1 MCPLSVLNKIEYSQG
16 KTTKVKGLDQ
26 NSVPKSKKGVLKMK
40 EEKKISFWK
49 RLITSIK
56 DFEQYT
62 ELAASD
68 LKITIIYIIKLIAI
82 FTAVVTLIFVYN
94 ISKQINGAR
103 RYIENEISEIS
114 YKDGTLQISDNEPIV
129 LENEESILSKI
140 IIDTSELEKQKEN
153 EYIDKMEETTNAVLL
168 LKDKIMLKAGVSNA
182 IVSYSYDEIS
192 QMYGIEDF
200 NKNHILE
207 QFSGINIAKI
217 YIAIFAIVFFY
228 LFIIY
233 FTDMLLN
240 ILLLA
245 AIGYF
250 TAVILRL
257 RLRYAAV
264 CNMAAYSLTLP
275 IILNII
281 YVILNEFTG
290 LYIEYFDIM
299 YIAISYIYII
309 TAILLIKTDVIRK
322 GRELAKI
329 IEEQERVRQEM
340 ERQEEER
347 KKEEEKREKE
357 KKEQE
362 EKQKEKQKEDNKDKQ
377 KKGKIGSQPQGDN
390 V

>member
-1 MCPLSVLNKIEYSQG
+1 
-16 KTTKVKGLDQ
+16 
-26 NSVPKSKKGVLKMK
+26 MK

-49 RLITSIK
+49 RIAISIK
-56 DFEQYT
+56 DFEQYA

-68 LKITIIYIIKLIAI
+68 IKTTIIYIIKLIAI

-94 ISKQINGAR
+94 MSKQINGVR
-103 RYIENEISEIS
+103 NYIENEISEIS
-114 YKDGTLQISDNEPIV
+114 YKEGLLQVSN
-129 LENEESILSKI
+129 NESIIIENKETLFNMV
-140 IIDTSELEKQKEN
+140 IIDTSEVEKQREN
-153 EYIDKMEETTNAVLL
+153 EYIEKMEGTTNAILF

-182 IVSYSYDEIS
+182 IVSYSYSEIA
-192 QMYGIEDF
+192 QTYGIDNF
-200 NKNHILE
+200 DKSYIIE
-207 QFSGINIAKI
+207 QFSGNNIASL
-217 YIAIFAIVFFY
+217 YIIMFMIAFFY

-233 FTDMLLN
+233 FINMILN

-250 TAVILRL
+250 TAIILRL
-257 RLRYAAV
+257 RLRYIAI

-299 YIAISYIYII
+299 YVAISYIYII
-309 TAILLIKTDVIRK
+309 AAILLIKTDVIRK

-329 IEEQERVRQEM
+329 IEEQEKVRQEL
-340 ERQEEER
+340 ERQKEEEER
-347 KKEEEKREKE
+347 QKEQERREKE
-357 KKEQE
+357 RKEQE

-377 KKGKIGSQPQGDN
+377 KKGKIGSEPQGDN